1 MSIEF
6 VDTASLSDF
15 RDSNP
20 GALLIDVRDHEMHL
34 QLRLAESISVPLEEL
49 QATDF
54 SQGLAAALSHHADIP
69 ATTVL
74 NSDHSILLVCQLGR
88 RATLAAQFLDALIDN
103 PLFVLS
109 GGVSACQEA
118 GLELCG
124 GDS

>member
-6 VDTASLSDF
+6 LDAVSLSDF

-20 GALLIDVRDHEMHL
+20 GALLIDVRNRDMHL
-34 QLRLAESISVPLEEL
+34 KMRLAESICLPLEEL
-49 QATDF
+49 QAMDF
-54 SQGLAAALSHHADIP
+54 SQGLAVALSHP
-69 ATTVL
+69 ASMATDVVL
-74 NSDHSILLVCQLGR
+74 GSDHPILLVCQLGR

-118 GLELCG
+118 GLDLCG